1 MAGVRAKVG
10 RRAGSR
16 TLVGALLQLLV
27 VGRLLDDIKDGDRQR
42 SVREREG
49 LGVGFSLRA
58 ERGTRF
64 NERTAAEMC
73 PICRGCAPRRR
84 RRRRTECATSTGR
97 DSPLSCCVH
106 VLLEYPRGHAAPPRA
121 TFASAR
127 SRGGGPGS
135 WTHETHNCREKR
147 KGMRDP
153 RAPALL
159 SHLGSPHASDPTGL
173 TTSLFCVRVMCRGPR
188 LLARVPL
195 IN

>member
-1 MAGVRAKVG
+1 VCEVGSRGVAGVRAKVG

-73 PICRGCAPRRR
+73 PICRGGVR
-84 RRRRTECATSTGR
+84 AT
-97 DSPLSCCVH
+97 
-106 VLLEYPRGHAAPPRA
+106 AAPA
-121 TFASAR
+121 EA
-127 SRGGGPGS
+127 
-135 WTHETHNCREKR
+135 
-147 KGMRDP
+147 D
-153 RAPALL
+153 
-159 SHLGSPHASDPTGL
+159 
-173 TTSLFCVRVMCRGPR
+173 
-188 LLARVPL
+188 
-195 IN
+195 